1 MIWQQLAYP
10 WHIIIL
16 HLAYDKMVVANQL
29 VVDKLKKTAVVIDAA
44 IPNDSDIRKK
54 DKKIEKY

>member
-16 HLAYDKMVVANQL
+16 HLAYDKMVV
-29 VVDKLKKTAVVIDAA
+29 DKLKKTAVVIDAA
-44 IPNDSDIRKK
+44 IPNDNDIRKK